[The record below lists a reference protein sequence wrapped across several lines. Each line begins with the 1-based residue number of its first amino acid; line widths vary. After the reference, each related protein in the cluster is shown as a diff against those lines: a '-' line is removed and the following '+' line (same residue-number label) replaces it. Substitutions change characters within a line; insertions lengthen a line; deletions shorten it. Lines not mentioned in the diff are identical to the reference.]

1 MPKKPKKIGNNK
13 VPSIVSVTIYG
24 IFSLKDNVLIKVD
37 LSEDNIWFEFD
48 TNMYD
53 DELYKVVKLQMHI

>member
-1 MPKKPKKIGNNK
+1 MPKKPKKSGNSK

>member
-1 MPKKPKKIGNNK
+1 MPKKPKKIDSKK
-13 VPSIVSVTIYG
+13 VPCIKSVTIYG
-24 IFSLKDNVLIKVD
+24 IFSLEDNALIKVD

-53 DELYKVVKLQMHI
+53 DELYKVVRLQVTI